1 MIIATAGGF
10 FRHLDAGKWADI
22 GQATLDTLLMLLGSL
37 PLTLAIGLPLGVL
50 LYLFGAPQMKR
61 RPFAYGVLALV
72 VNLLRS
78 VPFIILMIVLIP
90 VTLFLMGT
98 SLGVRGAIVPLVIGA
113 APFYARLVETAL
125 REVDRGVIEATQ
137 AMGATTWQLVTR
149 VLLPEARPG
158 LIAGATVTTVAL
170 IGFTAMG
177 GAIGSGGLGDLAFR
191 DGYQRSHTDV
201 ALVTVVL
208 LLVLVQLLR
217 CSATAWSRI
226 TAADNR
232 VPGGARHRSRSAGR
246 WPAACSLQSVDRVP
260 VMAPGSGSC
269 HVHQGSISP
278 DWDWQHVAFLGVF
291 RKA

>member
-1 MIIATAGGF
+1 MILATAGGF

-22 GQATLDTLLMLLGSL
+22 GQATLDTLLMLGGSL
-37 PLTLAIGLPLGVL
+37 PLTLIIGLPLGVL
-50 LYLFGAPQMKR
+50 LFLTGSPQLR
-61 RPFAYGVLALV
+61 RKPVLYGGLALL

-90 VTLFLMGT
+90 VTLWMMGT

-125 REVDRGVIEATQ
+125 REVDRGVIEASQ

-158 LIAGATVTTVAL
+158 LIAGATVTVIAL

-208 LLVLVQLLR
+208 LLVLVQLLQMLGDWLVGR
-217 CSATAWSRI
+217 YSR
-226 TAADNR
+226 
-232 VPGGARHRSRSAGR
+232 
-246 WPAACSLQSVDRVP
+246 
-260 VMAPGSGSC
+260 
-269 HVHQGSISP
+269 
-278 DWDWQHVAFLGVF
+278 
-291 RKA
+291 K

>member
-1 MIIATAGGF
+1 MILATAGGF
-10 FRHLDAGKWADI
+10 FRHLDADKWADI
-22 GQATLDTLLMLLGSL
+22 GQATLDTLLMLGGSL
-37 PLTLAIGLPLGVL
+37 PLTLLIGLPLGVL
-50 LYLFGAPQMKR
+50 LFLTGSPQLHRK
-61 RPFAYGVLALV
+61 PVLYGSLALL

-90 VTLFLMGT
+90 LTLWMMGT

-158 LIAGATVTTVAL
+158 LIAGATVTVIAL

-208 LLVLVQLLR
+208 LLVLVQILQMIGDRLV
-217 CSATAWSRI
+217 SHYSR
-226 TAADNR
+226 
-232 VPGGARHRSRSAGR
+232 
-246 WPAACSLQSVDRVP
+246 
-260 VMAPGSGSC
+260 
-269 HVHQGSISP
+269 
-278 DWDWQHVAFLGVF
+278 
-291 RKA
+291 K

>member
-1 MIIATAGGF
+1 MIVATAGGF

-22 GQATLDTLLMLLGSL
+22 GQATVDTLLMLAGSL

-50 LYLFGAPQMKR
+50 LFLTGSKQLRR
-61 RPFAYGVLALV
+61 RPLLYGVTALL
-72 VNLLRS
+72 VNVLRS

-90 VTLFLMGT
+90 VTLAMMGT
-98 SLGVRGAIVPLVIGA
+98 SLGVRGAILPLVVGA

-125 REVDRGVIEATQ
+125 REVDRGVIEASQ
-137 AMGATTWQLVTR
+137 AMGATTAQLVFK

-158 LIAGATVTTVAL
+158 LIAGATVTTIAL

-208 LLVLVQLLR
+208 LLVLVQLLQMLGDR
-217 CSATAWSRI
+217 L
-226 TAADNR
+226 
-232 VPGGARHRSRSAGR
+232 VRHYTRR
-246 WPAACSLQSVDRVP
+246 
-260 VMAPGSGSC
+260 
-269 HVHQGSISP
+269 
-278 DWDWQHVAFLGVF
+278 
-291 RKA
+291 